1 MRKMAL
7 AALFFGALLAQNQE
21 LSLEDAI
28 KIGLQNN
35 PQIVAQR
42 KKLDIADSQIDQAIG
57 TAFPVIDATFNYTR
71 NIEKP
76 VVFIPDFSPEPISM
90 SQEHIAVASLKLW
103 QPIWIAGKTLTAYD
117 ITKLNYG
124 LESVKLSETENSQ
137 VFNIIQI
144 YYAAVLAKEQLSA
157 MQNAYKNAVLNAKNV
172 RTESVAGTK
181 SEFDS
186 LQAVIRVLSLE
197 PELRKQE
204 RNLIATENQLKV
216 LLSIPVDE
224 KITLKDKLIYRKYN
238 AHAITESELFD
249 TNPQVL
255 QSEAAVSIAEKYQSL
270 DKSDY
275 YPEISGKMNYSRNY
289 QSDVFSDLNNF
300 SFNTFT
306 IGLDIKIPIFS
317 GLTTSKKIEQ
327 SRLQVEIAQ
336 TYSAQTKNQLR
347 KVNQDIYTK
356 ITEANDRVL
365 SQKRTLE
372 LGDKMLSIARLRYQN
387 GLSTQLDLNTI
398 ENNYLDIQLAY
409 LYALYEYELVVAEH
423 KKLKG
428 ELTLIGDG
436 K

>member
-1 MRKMAL
+1 
-7 AALFFGALLAQNQE
+7 
-21 LSLEDAI
+21 
-28 KIGLQNN
+28 
-35 PQIVAQR
+35 
-42 KKLDIADSQIDQAIG
+42 
-57 TAFPVIDATFNYTR
+57 
-71 NIEKP
+71 
-76 VVFIPDFSPEPISM
+76 
-90 SQEHIAVASLKLW
+90 
-103 QPIWIAGKTLTAYD
+103 
-117 ITKLNYG
+117 
-124 LESVKLSETENSQ
+124 
-137 VFNIIQI
+137 
-144 YYAAVLAKEQLSA
+144 
-157 MQNAYKNAVLNAKNV
+157 LNAKNV